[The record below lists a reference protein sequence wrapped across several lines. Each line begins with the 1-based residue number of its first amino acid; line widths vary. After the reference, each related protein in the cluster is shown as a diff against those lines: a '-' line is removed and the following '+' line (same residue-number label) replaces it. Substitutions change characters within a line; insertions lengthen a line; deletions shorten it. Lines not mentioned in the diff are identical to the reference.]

1 MEPFN
6 SYGPIN
12 VPPSLSYFCVYNPS
26 FGPAEDSQKEQLL
39 YYTSKNTVPVDV
51 KIRQVGL
58 AQGLV
63 NFTRFVIYFL
73 NTSW

>member
-1 MEPFN
+1 MDTSN
-6 SYGPIN
+6 SHGIVN

-26 FGPAEDSQKEQLL
+26 FGGTDDSQGDQIL
-39 YYTSKNTVPVDV
+39 YYTSKRTVPMDV

-63 NFTRFVIYFL
+63 NFTRFAIFFYKIF
-73 NTSW
+73 